1 MRKAQNQGMEKI
13 KKTGTQ
19 RFGAWILA
27 LLVMLTIVPFQL
39 FAAMIP
45 TDVSAAS
52 GQVTRIE
59 KIFYNTVGSSFRT
72 NPIPG
77 TAFTGS
83 ESGFWKMYV
92 NGEVAYC
99 TEYRT
104 SSNTGDSLQ
113 TTNLNGR
120 LNSTEQTILARAISF
135 GYNQYTSTNP
145 SWEYYGYGNY
155 AYMATQ
161 IMVWQIFNHTY
172 NTGNESRV
180 LSTLA
185 DGAGGGKQAVIDV
198 YNSIKGH
205 ITTSMQS
212 NPFAGQ
218 TYSLTWNQARG
229 TYCVVINDPTGGIAY
244 NNFDYSNNGNLHVAF
259 ASPTALLIE
268 TQPGAARANQQFTI
282 TARTKGANYN
292 GQAAIVDGVAQAWTN
307 PSKQD
312 FISFTPQEASDSSTF
327 NVWVEAG
334 VLDLYKTADDNN
346 VGGKQ
351 FSIVG
356 QRYGYTAT
364 LTTDGNGHTTVRVPV
379 DTYTVTEINVDENYD
394 PQPASQVI
402 EVTAAGPSNNNYT
415 RVDFYNRLKNFRIEI
430 HKTAEGTGAPLRA
443 GFSVVDE
450 NGNVVQDVN
459 GNEVFYT
466 DARSG
471 IGISGDYR
479 WRDGLSV
486 REVELPVGYKN
497 AADVK
502 INYPSNG
509 TAVIEIEEPPREW
522 NVTITKEDQYTGER
536 LSGAQFQI
544 FKLGSDQPLTDT
556 NNQNTFTADS
566 DGVVRTGNFLYDGS
580 TQFYAKEV
588 TPPTG
593 TDKNGNPYVLTDTVR
608 RFSIN
613 SNDWPDDINIPLSV
627 SFTVDNAPSVPL
639 RIHIEKSGIGDT
651 PLGGVT
657 FNINAGGENY
667 EITTDAQGNATLENI
682 ASNSISSIY
691 ISELDPPSGYD
702 AFQRITISS
711 IGNYEDR
718 TMELTSGSNGTATIT
733 IHYNETENRY
743 EISISMQD
751 PVKTGDITVQK
762 VDQNGEPVQGAT
774 FALYEARDSG
784 GYRGD
789 LLATAT
795 TNETGIAS
803 FDIDVL
809 GLDAVCSQT
818 YNDLIRSSNVT
829 AANGTNILRTY
840 LRQYASDYYVI
851 EEISAPEG
859 YKQPTRYGTHISDG
873 FETAAVF
880 TLTGAIDRVASYSQP
895 NGYGGYYTVHNVF
908 GSFNF
913 VRLGSS
919 ITNESTV
926 QFYNSSNADFDFV
939 SDEIEFTCE
948 NEKIEGTLNGQKV
961 GYINR
966 STTEQMAG
974 VEIGLWQV
982 DSTDEE
988 SVREEITN
996 ESPYETTV
1004 TSEEEPYNFS
1014 FTELPV
1020 GNYAAQEISTTG
1032 NHILSDEVF
1041 IFTVDEDNET
1051 NTFNWTLPNYTPIEI
1066 NGTKVD
1072 SETQEPL
1079 AGATIELY
1087 QIDTTCPNCEANM
1100 ELGWVIGSNGAS
1112 TGYPHYGCRSCGHI
1126 AYGLEDQS
1134 KWTDTIINYFPA
1146 EKINETVTA
1155 EDGTFS
1161 FTTDSEGNPLDPN
1174 GVYKIVESEAPFGYT
1189 KSDDVHSFQFTNGY
1203 LQYHYLNNGQ
1213 QTVSAT
1219 NIAVATFTL
1228 ENTPTPAKITG
1239 MKYGTDTDG
1248 NVNPLAGA
1256 TIGLFDYDDTNT
1268 GLNNPNAQ
1276 YYTTGSDGVFEFT
1289 GLDATKHYKVLEVQA
1304 PAGFE
1309 KSNEVFDV
1317 DFTTMGEPSEEG
1329 YVYNFATFYNPIK
1342 EVYVDGVKYSV
1353 TSEDEE
1359 LTDGTATL
1367 SGVTIGLFDAS
1378 VTDFENSD
1386 HQEAVTDENGYFRFN
1401 GLNPNGSYKIV
1412 ELATDSKHLLN
1423 DEVYT
1428 VTFRD
1433 GVCTMVNGDEIVSDG
1448 NHATISMKNPLILAT
1463 VSGHKTDGSNNLAG
1477 AVFGLFDVSA
1487 TDYNRDTVASD
1498 PFGNPYIAT
1507 AGSDGIFTF
1516 KNVAYGN
1523 YKVVE
1528 IEGVDGHML
1537 DQTPVEVTV
1546 TAENNGQTIN
1556 IGDIENPEIVGR
1568 IVLEKTNQSGEGLNG
1583 VIFGLYT
1590 SRQNAYNI
1598 SNAAKTATTGWS
1610 EEEQKNGI
1618 ATFEGL
1624 GAGTYYIVELST
1636 LEGYELDPTVHTV
1649 TISGG
1654 DTGTVYYGPIINPT
1668 GSGEV
1673 EGRKV
1678 NNLGQGL
1685 SGAKFGLFKK
1695 SDTVNEE
1702 TDESYFVEANV
1713 SDDVNGQPLVAVSA
1727 DDGSFSFENVPYG
1740 DYILSE
1746 LEAPSTYERVVFAAD
1761 VAISERGDYANVGD
1775 IVNMIIPENDSISGR
1790 KVDEYGAALDGATFG
1805 LFDGTEVA
1813 DPTTAQPTSAVPNS
1827 TCTTSGEGY
1836 FTFEFLSN
1844 TNGDFCIYEISAP
1857 EGYDRITDVIWY
1869 GTVQNGKIVSGTDML
1884 GQSTVGTCFIG
1895 NIVNPSSPPGFT
1907 TIEGRKVGPTYE
1919 PLSGAVFQLLR
1930 ASDNSVAQT
1939 SQPTGEDGV
1948 FRFANIS
1955 YDENGDN
1962 EYYIIETVAPAN
1974 MQKIDGEVWR
1984 GTVTENPTTLY
1995 VGDVVNYEASGSV
2008 EGYKVDENGNGVN
2021 GAVIGIFDSNETVF
2035 TTANAYNGM
2044 TVTTSNHNGRDGYF
2058 SFSDLPFG
2066 DFKIAEIQAPA
2077 GYVLDN
2083 TPITVT
2089 INSSDM
2095 MTLTENIVNPTIKGS
2110 IEGYKVDEED
2120 NGLNG
2125 AVIGLFD
2132 ASETNYTQ
2140 STARAT
2146 VTSANAEGKGDGYY
2160 RFDNVPYGNYKVVE
2174 LVSPDGYIKS
2184 NVVLTAT
2191 ISQNNQVYVLNDLVN
2206 TLGSGTIAGQKT
2218 DEHATGLAGATIG
2231 LYDSVDCTNLVDQ
2244 DVSADDGSF
2253 SFESVKLGTYYV
2265 KEIDAPDGFYLS
2277 DTVYEVTLNTNGQV
2291 IKINGVE
2298 QDNLTIVNTTSAELP
2313 NSGGEGDT
2321 MWPISIAGIGLM
2333 LIAGLFVGIKTY
2345 KASSKKR

>member
-259 ASPTALLIE
+259 ASSTALLIE

-334 VLDLYKTADDNN
+334 VLDIYKEADDND

-351 FSIVG
+351 FQITG
-356 QRYGYTAT
+356 QQYGYTAV
-364 LTTDGNGHTTVRVPV
+364 LATDESGHTSVRVPR
-379 DTYTVTEINVDENYD
+379 DIYTVTEINVDPNHE
-394 PQPASQVI
+394 PEQWTQTV
-402 EVTAAGPSNNNYT
+402 
-415 RVDFYNRLKNFRIEI
+415 RVDSGNAGHNKGDSTGSLTFVNRLKNFRVEI
-430 HKTAEGTGAPLRA
+430 HKTAEGTGTPLRA
-443 GFSVVDE
+443 GFSVVDR

-471 IGISGDYR
+471 VGVSGDYR
-479 WRDGLSV
+479 WQDGLSV
-486 REVELPVGYKN
+486 REVETPVGYKN
-497 AADVK
+497 AADVA
-502 INYPSNG
+502 ISYPSSG
-509 TAVIEIEEPPREW
+509 TAVIEIKDPPREW

-536 LSGAQFQI
+536 LAGAQFQI
-544 FKLGSDQPLTDT
+544 FKQGSDQPLTDT

-566 DGVVRTGNFLYDGS
+566 NGVVRTGNFPYDGS
-580 TQFYAKEV
+580 TQFYAREV
-588 TPPTG
+588 APPTER
-593 TDKNGNPYVLTDTVR
+593 DQNGNSYVLTDTIR

-613 SNDWPDDINIPLSV
+613 TNDWSGDINVPLSV

-743 EISISMQD
+743 DISIAMQD
-751 PVKTGDITVQK
+751 PVATGDITVQK
-762 VDQNGEPVQGAT
+762 VDQNGNAVQGAT
-774 FALYEARDSG
+774 FALYEARDSR

-789 LLATAT
+789 LLATAV
-795 TNETGIAS
+795 TNEAGIAT
-803 FDIDVL
+803 FDIDLL
-809 GLDAVCSQT
+809 GLNEVSSQI
-818 YNDLIRSSNVT
+818 YNDLIRTSSSNFNT
-829 AANGTNILRTY
+829 TYGTNLLRTY

-859 YKQPTRYGTHISDG
+859 YQQPTRYGSQIPDG

-880 TLTGAIDRVASYSQP
+880 TLTGTVDRTATQQEP
-895 NGYGGYYTVHNVF
+895 NGYGGYNSVRYMY
-908 GSFNF
+908 GSFQF
-913 VRLGSS
+913 TRVGSS
-919 ITNESTV
+919 ITNASTTEI
-926 QFYNSSNADFDFV
+926 YNSGDNHATFDFV
-939 SDEIEFTCE
+939 SDGIEFIVE

-961 GYINR
+961 GYIGPN
-966 STTEQMAG
+966 TTEQIAG

-982 DSTDEE
+982 DSTDEQL
-988 SVREEITN
+988 VREEIAN
-996 ESPYETTV
+996 ESPYATTV

-1020 GNYAAQEISTTG
+1020 GNYAAQEISSNG
-1032 NHILSDEVF
+1032 NYILSDEVF

-1051 NTFNWTLPNYTPIEI
+1051 NTFNWTLPNYRPIGI
-1066 NGTKVD
+1066 SGTKVD

-1087 QIDTTCPNCEANM
+1087 QIDTTCPNCGYEGM
-1100 ELGWVIGSNGAS
+1100 TLSWIMSGS
-1112 TGYPHYGCRSCGHI
+1112 TGYAHYGCNLCHTV
-1126 AYGLEDQS
+1126 AYNS
-1134 KWTDTIINYFPA
+1134 INDFPTT
-1146 EKINETVTA
+1146 KINEVVTSNT
-1155 EDGTFS
+1155 GTFS
-1161 FTTDSEGNPLDPN
+1161 FTTDSEGNLLDPN
-1174 GVYKIVESEAPFGYT
+1174 GTYMVIESEAPFGYT
-1189 KSDDVHSFQFTNGY
+1189 KSDDVNMFQFTNGY
-1203 LQYHYLNNGQ
+1203 LQYHYLNNVR
-1213 QTVSAT
+1213 QTVSST
-1219 NIAVATFTL
+1219 NSSTATFTL
-1228 ENTPTPAKITG
+1228 ENTPIPASVTG

-1248 NVNPLAGA
+1248 NINPLAGA
-1256 TIGLFDYDDTNT
+1256 IIGLFDYDDTNT

-1276 YYTTGSDGVFEFT
+1276 YFTTGSDGVFEFT
-1289 GLDATKHYKVLEVQA
+1289 GLDATKHYKLLEVQA
-1304 PAGFE
+1304 PSGFE

-1353 TSEDEE
+1353 TSEDDEIR
-1359 LTDGTATL
+1359 DDTATL

-1378 VTDFENSD
+1378 VTDFENAD

-1401 GLNPNGSYKIV
+1401 GLDPNGSYKIV

-1428 VTFRD
+1428 VTFHD
-1433 GVCTMVNGDEIVSDG
+1433 GVCTMVNGDGIVSDG

-1624 GAGTYYIVELST
+1624 GAGTYYIVELSA
-1636 LEGYELDPTVHTV
+1636 LEGYELDSTVHTV

-1702 TDESYFVEANV
+1702 TNESYFVEANV
-1713 SDDVNGQPLVAVSA
+1713 SDDVNGQPLVATSA
-1727 DDGSFSFENVPYG
+1727 NDGSFSFENVPYG

-1746 LEAPSTYERVVFAAD
+1746 LEAPSTYNRIVFAAD
-1761 VAISERGDYANVGD
+1761 VAISERGDYTNVGD

-1813 DPTTAQPTSAVPNS
+1813 DPTTAQTTSAVPNS
-1827 TCTTSGEGY
+1827 TYTTSGEGY
-1836 FTFEFLSN
+1836 FTFEFSAN

-1895 NIVNPSSPPGFT
+1895 NIVNPSSHPGFT

-1948 FRFANIS
+1948 FRFENIS

-2035 TTANAYNGM
+2035 TAANAYNGM
-2044 TVTTSNHNGRDGYF
+2044 TVTTSNHDSRNGYF

-2066 DFKIAEIQAPA
+2066 NFKIAEISAPV
-2077 GYVLDN
+2077 GYVLDT

-2095 MTLTENIVNPTIKGS
+2095 ITLTENIVNPTIKGS
-2110 IEGYKVDEED
+2110 IEGYKVDENGD
-2120 NGLNG
+2120 GLNG

-2132 ASETNYTQ
+2132 SNVTNYTQ

-2146 VTSANAEGKGDGYY
+2146 VTSANVEGKGDGYY
-2160 RFDNVPYGNYKVVE
+2160 RFNNVPYGNYKVVE

-2184 NVVLTAT
+2184 DVVLTAT
-2191 ISQNNQVYVLNDLVN
+2191 ISQNNQVYTLNDLVN
-2206 TLGSGTIAGQKT
+2206 TLGTGTIIGQKT

-2231 LYDSVDCTNLVDQ
+2231 LYGSADCTNLVDQ
-2244 DVSADDGSF
+2244 DVSADNGAF
-2253 SFESVKLGTYYV
+2253 SFDSVKFGTYYV
-2265 KEIDAPDGFYLS
+2265 KEISAPDGFYLS

-2291 IKINGVE
+2291 VRINGTE
-2298 QDNLTIVNTTSAELP
+2298 QDSLTIVNTTSAELP
-2313 NSGGEGDT
+2313 NSGGEGNT

-2333 LIAGLFVGIKTY
+2333 LITGLFVGIKTY